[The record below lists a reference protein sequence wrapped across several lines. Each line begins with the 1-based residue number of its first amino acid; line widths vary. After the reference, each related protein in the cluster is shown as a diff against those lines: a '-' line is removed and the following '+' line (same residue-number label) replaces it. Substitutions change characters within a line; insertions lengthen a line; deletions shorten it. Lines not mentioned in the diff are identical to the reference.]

1 MDDKITVEVELKS
14 KLDKLAQL
22 DTSQLKLSQK
32 QKEALEVN
40 RQGAETALKNN
51 DLKEFRFYF
60 NQFADILKKATVSSG
75 KISQNLQ
82 DLTKYQEGIN
92 KKIQE
97 LQEKRDKLE
106 ASITSSKGLNTLS
119 QDKAKDLLNEF
130 KDKNKIIGKGK
141 DPLQDPSIINQGI
154 QKLAIELEK
163 AGKT

>member
-14 KLDKLAQL
+14 KLDKLTQL
-22 DTSQLKLSQK
+22 DTSQLKLSEK
-32 QKEALEVN
+32 QKEALEIN
-40 RQGAETALKNN
+40 KQGAETALKNN

-97 LQEKRDKLE
+97 FSPFSACVIPFTEEAYSIGAIPVAFLNCFEK
-106 ASITSSKGLNTLS
+106 
-119 QDKAKDLLNEF
+119 
-130 KDKNKIIGKGK
+130 
-141 DPLQDPSIINQGI
+141 
-154 QKLAIELEK
+154 
-163 AGKT
+163 

>member
-14 KLDKLAQL
+14 KLDKLTQL
-22 DTSQLKLSQK
+22 DTSQLKLSEK

-119 QDKAKDLLNEF
+119 KDKAQDLLNEF

-141 DPLQDPSIINQGI
+141 DYLQDPSIINQDV
-154 QKLAIELEK
+154 QKLAVELEK

>member
-14 KLDKLAQL
+14 KLDKLTQL

-106 ASITSSKGLNTLS
+106 ASITSSKGPNTLS

>member
-14 KLDKLAQL
+14 KLDKLTQL

-40 RQGAETALKNN
+40 KQGAETALKNN

-106 ASITSSKGLNTLS
+106 ASITSAKGLNTLS
-119 QDKAKDLLNEF
+119 KDKAQDLLNEF
-130 KDKNKIIGKGK
+130 KDKNKIIGKEK
-141 DPLQDPSIINQGI
+141 NSLQDPSIINQRI
-154 QKLAIELEK
+154 QTLAIELEK